1 MSPGTAARRLVAGT
15 GKRLLVAGTGKRL
28 LVTDAGRRRGR
39 RPAWIA
45 VAVALAVLAAGCSG
59 SAAGSA
65 ASPAPTT
72 LAGYYAQRLDWQPC
86 DDGFECA
93 RLLVP
98 FDYARPSWRR
108 FSLPVIK
115 LPAADPSRRIGAL
128 VVNPGGPGGSGVQ
141 YALGA
146 RSEFPSAVLARFDLV
161 GFDPRGVAA
170 SEPALTCMTGPQLDT
185 YLATDDMPAD
195 AAQLAEVVA
204 QSKLY
209 AARCAANSAALLP
222 YVGTQNAARDM
233 DVLRAA
239 LGESRLT
246 FLGKSYGTYLG
257 TWYAQLFPHR
267 VRALVLDGAVD
278 PDTPSLQNDI
288 TQAEGFQVALRSF
301 AAWCLTTADC
311 PLRGSAAA
319 GPGVTARSV
328 DAAVA
333 RLQGLI
339 VRANSVPLGNEL
351 NDGQVADG
359 AMLLNGVAAALYSKS
374 YWTDLKAGLTGAFA
388 GDGTV
393 LVELANLLME
403 RNPNGTYTNLAD
415 ADTSISC
422 LDRPW
427 PRSLAAWQAAA
438 SAASRAAPLFGAPIV
453 WGSLA
458 CAYWPVPSYPLPR
471 IRTVG
476 APPILVVGTL
486 RDPATP
492 YRWAQALAGDLSSGV
507 LLGWNGDG
515 HTAYGEGSA
524 CVDTIVNDYLID
536 LSVPRSGMVCS
547 LPSSLARSSL
557 ARSSLARSSLAR
569 SWPTL

>member
-1 MSPGTAARRLVAGT
+1 MSAGTAARRLIVG
-15 GKRLLVAGTGKRL
+15 
-28 LVTDAGRRRGR
+28 AGRRRLIAAAAEGRRGR

-45 VAVALAVLAAGCSG
+45 AVVALVVLAAGCSG
-59 SAAGSA
+59 AAAGSA
-65 ASPAPTT
+65 ATQAPTT

-86 DDGFECA
+86 NDGFECA

-98 FDYARPSWRR
+98 FDYARPSGRR

-115 LPAADPSRRIGAL
+115 LPATDRSRRIGAL
-128 VVNPGGPGGSGVQ
+128 VINPGGPGGSGVQ

-146 RSEFPSAVLARFDLV
+146 RSEFPSAVLARFDIV

-170 SEPALTCMTGPQLDT
+170 SQPALTCMTGPELDK
-185 YLATDDMPAD
+185 YLATDDMPAN

-209 AARCAANSAALLP
+209 AARCTQNSAALLP

-278 PDTPSLQNDI
+278 PDTPSLQDDV
-288 TQAEGFQVALRSF
+288 TQAEGFQVAFRSF
-301 AAWCLTTADC
+301 AVWCLAGASC
-311 PLRGSAAA
+311 PLRSGSGGSGGSGAA
-319 GPGVTARSV
+319 GPGGTAGSV

-333 RLQGLI
+333 RLEGLI
-339 VRANSVPLGNEL
+339 VRANSAPLANQLG
-351 NDGQVADG
+351 DGQVADG
-359 AMLLNGVAAALYSKS
+359 AMLLNGVASALYSKS
-374 YWTDLKAGLTGAFA
+374 YWTDLKTGLTGAFA

-403 RNPNGTYTNLAD
+403 RNLNGTYANLAD

-427 PRSLAAWQAAA
+427 PRSLATWQAAA
-438 SAASRAAPLFGAPIV
+438 SVASRAAPLFGAPIV

-471 IRTVG
+471 IRAAG

-536 LSVPRSGMVCS
+536 LSVPRSGMICS
-547 LPSSLARSSL
+547 
-557 ARSSLARSSLAR
+557 
-569 SWPTL
+569 

>member
-1 MSPGTAARRLVAGT
+1 MSAGTAACRVGAGARRCRLVVGA
-15 GKRLLVAGTGKRL
+15 AE
-28 LVTDAGRRRGR
+28 GRRISW
-39 RPAWIA
+39 PAWIA
-45 VAVALAVLAAGCSG
+45 AVVALALLAAGCSG
-59 SAAGSA
+59 AAAGSA
-65 ASPAPTT
+65 AASAPTT
-72 LAGYYAQRLDWQPC
+72 LSGYYAQRLDWQPC
-86 DDGFECA
+86 NDGFECA

-98 FDYARPSWRR
+98 FDYARPAGRR

-115 LPAADPSRRIGAL
+115 LPAAEESRRIGAL

-146 RSEFPSAVLARFDLV
+146 RSEFPSAVLARFDIV

-170 SEPALTCMTGPQLDT
+170 SEPALTCMTGPQLDK

-209 AARCAANSAALLP
+209 AARCAQNSAALLP

-239 LGESRLT
+239 LGESRLS

-278 PDTPSLQNDI
+278 PDIPSLQEDI

-301 AAWCLTTADC
+301 TAWCLATASC
-311 PLRGSAAA
+311 PLGGGSGSSGIA
-319 GPGVTARSV
+319 GPGAAGSV
-328 DAAVA
+328 DAAVS
-333 RLQGLI
+333 RLEGLV
-339 VRANSVPLGNEL
+339 VRANSAPLANKLG
-351 NDGQVADG
+351 DGQVADG
-359 AMLLNGVAAALYSKS
+359 AMILNGVAAALYSKS
-374 YWTDLKAGLTGAFA
+374 FWTDLKTGLAGAFA

-393 LVELANLLME
+393 LVELANLLLE
-403 RNPNGTYTNLAD
+403 RNPNGTYANLAD

-438 SAASRAAPLFGAPIV
+438 SAASRAAPLFGAPFV
-453 WGSLA
+453 WGGLT

-471 IRTVG
+471 IRAAG

-524 CVDTIVNDYLID
+524 CVDTIVNDYLIG

-547 LPSSLARSSL
+547 
-557 ARSSLARSSLAR
+557 
-569 SWPTL
+569 

>member
-1 MSPGTAARRLVAGT
+1 VS
-15 GKRLLVAGTGKRL
+15 
-28 LVTDAGRRRGR
+28 AGRWWPG
-39 RPAWIA
+39 WIA
-45 VAVALAVLAAGCSG
+45 AAAALALLAAGCSG
-59 SAAGSA
+59 AATGPKSV
-65 ASPAPTT
+65 PAPST
-72 LAGYYAQRLDWQPC
+72 LAGYYAQRLAWRPC
-86 DDGFECA
+86 DNGFECA

-98 FDYARPSWRR
+98 FDYARPAGRR

-115 LPAADPSRRIGAL
+115 LPAAEPSRRIGAL

-146 RSEFPSAVLARFDLV
+146 RTEFPPAVLARFDIV

-170 SEPALTCMTGPQLDT
+170 SEPALRCNTGPQLDT
-185 YLATDDMPAD
+185 YLATDDMPAN
-195 AAQLAEVVA
+195 ATQLAGIVT

-209 AARCAANSAALLP
+209 AARCAQNSGALLP

-239 LGESRLT
+239 LDESRLSY
-246 FLGKSYGTYLG
+246 LGKSYGTYLG

-278 PDTPSLQNDI
+278 PDTPSLQDDI
-288 TQAEGFQVALRSF
+288 TQAEGFQVAFRSF
-301 AAWCLTTADC
+301 AAWCL
-311 PLRGSAAA
+311 AAA
-319 GPGVTARSV
+319 GCPLHGSSRASGAATGSV
-328 DAAVA
+328 DAAVV
-333 RLQGLI
+333 RLESLI
-339 VRANSVPLGNEL
+339 VRANSVPLANKLG
-351 NDGQVADG
+351 DGQLADG

-374 YWTDLKAGLTGAFA
+374 YWTDLKTGLADAFA

-393 LVELANLLME
+393 LVELANLLLE
-403 RNPNGTYTNLAD
+403 RNPNGTYANLVD

-438 SAASRAAPLFGAPIV
+438 SAASRAAPLFGAPIL
-453 WGSLA
+453 WGSLT

-471 IRTVG
+471 IQAAG
-476 APPILVVGTL
+476 ARPILVVGTL

-524 CVDTIVNDYLID
+524 CVDTIVNDYLIS

-547 LPSSLARSSL
+547 
-557 ARSSLARSSLAR
+557 
-569 SWPTL
+569 